1 MGTSGVNFT
10 ISTGL
15 TTPGRNESGFRESPE
30 PIDSVALIPAT
41 VSSRPGPE
49 IDCGD
54 GVLQPASAGKY
65 TVPISFP
72 LGDGIL
78 PSSEQLPSMPS
89 GRRDY
94 ISIFYQNVGGI
105 NSCVN
110 EYLLAS
116 SCCCHDVIALTE
128 TWLNA
133 RTFTSQVFSS
143 DYVVFRCD
151 RGPSNSLKSTG
162 GGVLL
167 AIKSTLQAVSID
179 DNSWDDLEIV
189 WVRLDLGNRKLFVC
203 VVYIPP
209 DRTRD
214 VSIADSFSSCLTKVT
229 SLASPEDDIL
239 IIGDFNLP
247 GIKWCPSQGGF
258 LYPDPARSSFSAF
271 SETIFD
277 SLSTATLRQINSVE
291 NENGRM
297 LDLCFVNEGIRTPTI
312 ELAPVPLVKL
322 VRYHPALLISIEVS
336 GLDISSRKPA
346 AFFLDYKNADFQAI
360 SEVLDSVDWESELTL
375 SDPNAAAETFSHVI
389 NYIIDRH
396 VPKRLVNENS
406 RAPWIT
412 KELRQM
418 KTLKCKAFR
427 YYNRHKTQDAKDH
440 YRKLNAAYKKAS
452 CRCYR
457 NYLTRL
463 QRNFKNS
470 PKSFWKHVKDQ
481 RREFGL
487 PTNMFLEGETASSDL
502 GICPLLPVWY
512 NRGADVDVERAKRAP
527 SFMLRLMLD
536 AD

>member
-1 MGTSGVNFT
+1 
-10 ISTGL
+10 
-15 TTPGRNESGFRESPE
+15 
-30 PIDSVALIPAT
+30 
-41 VSSRPGPE
+41 
-49 IDCGD
+49 
-54 GVLQPASAGKY
+54 
-65 TVPISFP
+65 
-72 LGDGIL
+72 
-78 PSSEQLPSMPS
+78 MPS

-189 WVRLDLGNRKLFVC
+189 WARIDLGNRKLFVC

-271 SETIFD
+271 SEIIFD

-322 VRYHPALLISIEVS
+322 VRHHPALLISIEVS
-336 GLDISSRKPA
+336 DLDISSRKPV

-360 SEVLDSVDWESELTL
+360 SDVLNSVDWESELTL

-396 VPKRLVNENS
+396 VPKRLMNENS

-427 YYNRHKTQDAKDH
+427 YYNRLKSQDAKDH
-440 YRKLNAAYKKAS
+440 YRKLNSAYKKAS
-452 CRCYR
+452 SRCYR

-502 GICPLLPVWY
+502 AYFKDRGGLADGLVRGWFWY
-512 NRGADVDVERAKRAP
+512 AKRTGFN
-527 SFMLRLMLD
+527 SRYRHENFWV
-536 AD
+536 